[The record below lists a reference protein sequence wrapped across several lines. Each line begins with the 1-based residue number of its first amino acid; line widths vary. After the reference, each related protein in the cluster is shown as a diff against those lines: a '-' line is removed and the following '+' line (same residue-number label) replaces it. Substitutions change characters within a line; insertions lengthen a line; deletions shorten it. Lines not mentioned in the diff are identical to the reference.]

1 MVFARLAREEG
12 SPHRLCVYTCFEPTK
27 AIAIYS
33 NVLSFLCHSSSTNN
47 KVKHLILFL
56 FDFSTTRNIHNYYF
70 IFFDFSSLF
79 SAHTPIAIFY
89 FFCWITTELFASH
102 QIYIYISFVGPPP
115 KCLHP
120 SDIYILDYFF
130 FDHSPCKRQFRGK
143 IDTFIIIFYYLI
155 SFILSIIPS
164 QNQIATINSISR
176 VGQLHLDPTHH
187 E

>member
-12 SPHRLCVYTCFEPTK
+12 SPHSLCVYTCFEPTK

-56 FDFSTTRNIHNYYF
+56 FDFSTTRHIHNYYF

-115 KCLHP
+115 NCLHP

>member
-12 SPHRLCVYTCFEPTK
+12 SPHWLCVYTYFEPTK

-56 FDFSTTRNIHNYYF
+56 FDFSTTRHIHNYYF
-70 IFFDFSSLF
+70 IFFDFPLSSL
-79 SAHTPIAIFY
+79 HTHQSLFFICFVGSPPNCLHPIRYIY
-89 FFCWITTELFASH
+89 FFCWTTTKLFAS
-102 QIYIYISFVGPPP
+102 IRYIYI
-115 KCLHP
+115 
-120 SDIYILDYFF
+120 DYFF
-130 FDHSPCKRQFRGK
+130 FDNSPCKRQFRGK

-155 SFILSIIPS
+155 SFILSTIPS
-164 QNQIATINSISR
+164 QNQIATIHSISR